1 MRALIVE
8 DDFGSRRLLQA
19 IIKEVCSVDVV
30 IDGVEAL
37 EAFQMAWKDN
47 QPYDIIF
54 MDIMMPNMD
63 GQTTLRKIR
72 ELESD
77 MGVTHK
83 DEVSII
89 MTTAL
94 DDPKNVI
101 EAFNKGGATG
111 YIVKPIDRDTLFS
124 QLKKFGISFNP

>member
-1 MRALIVE
+1 MKALIVE

-19 IIKEVCSVDVV
+19 ILKDIANVDVV
-30 IDGVEAL
+30 IDGVEAI

-47 QPYDIIF
+47 QPYEIIF

-63 GQTTLRKIR
+63 GQTALRKIR
-72 ELESD
+72 DLEHEL
-77 MGVTHK
+77 GVNHK
-83 DEVSII
+83 DEVPII

-111 YIVKPIDRDTLFS
+111 YIVKPIDRETLFN
-124 QLKKFGISFNP
+124 QLKKFGINLHP

>member
-1 MRALIVE
+1 MKALIVE

-19 IIKEVCSVDVV
+19 ILKDVANVDVV
-30 IDGVEAL
+30 IDGVEAI

-47 QPYDIIF
+47 QPYEIIF
-54 MDIMMPNMD
+54 LDIMMPNMD
-63 GQTTLRKIR
+63 GQTALRKVR
-72 ELESD
+72 ELERE
-77 MGVTHK
+77 MGVSHK
-83 DEVSII
+83 DEVHII

-111 YIVKPIDRDTLFS
+111 YIVKPIDRETLFN
-124 QLKKFGISFNP
+124 QLKKFGINLHP